1 MNLTYEALFDATVT
15 ILTGS
20 GLQETA
26 AGQVAE
32 SLVRANARGIH
43 SHGVKY
49 LKMIT
54 ARINAGMMEISEQ
67 PSVIKASRAI
77 SLVDGKTGSA
87 RWRPAWP

>member
-32 SLVRANARGIH
+32 RAWCGPTHAV
-43 SHGVKY
+43 S
-49 LKMIT
+49 T
-54 ARINAGMMEISEQ
+54 AT
-67 PSVIKASRAI
+67 ASNT
-77 SLVDGKTGSA
+77 SK
-87 RWRPAWP
+87 